1 MTSENFRS
9 LERTIVVSLPNDR
22 PPTEQEIKDLATRLR
37 AVFPVDDDEFD
48 ALLRQLHAKLSIEM
62 DTGTALVAEHAPW
75 LNALKPSIDPFYWDR
90 FHKFLQKK
98 DWPPRVVSTLDRVTD
113 DILDLVG
120 NPTQATPWKRRGL
133 VVGDVQSGKTA
144 TYTALCC
151 KAGDVGYRL
160 IILLTGTLESLRRQT
175 QERLDEGFVG
185 LDSSG
190 ELRKIRS
197 RAAIG
202 VGLIDGRKDAGVFTS
217 REHDF
222 KKALLNALGFR
233 LDSFKIPVLVVVKK
247 NKKILEHLERWLTEF
262 NAGAGGFIDAPV
274 LVIDD
279 EADSA
284 SVNTRSAAE
293 DPTAI
298 NTRIRALLR
307 LFTHSS
313 YVGFTA
319 TPFANV
325 FIDPDNVD
333 DMLGSD
339 LFPRDFIYS
348 LEAPTNYM
356 GPQAVFGEE
365 PKVNMLRAIEDA
377 DAIFPP
383 KHKNTLIINDLPRTL
398 LEAARAFLLS
408 NTIRDLREEGPTHRS
423 MLVNVSAW
431 TNVQEQV
438 RTLLHA
444 WLSQVQQDIRNY
456 SQLPP
461 TEALK
466 NETIAAL
473 HATWQ
478 AEYDGLGI
486 PWGSVQTALI
496 AGALPVVIQAVN
508 QRTGAASLDYAKH
521 KENGLRVIAIG
532 GNSLSRGLTLE
543 GLSTSYFFRNSQMYD
558 TLLQMGRWFGYRD
571 GYADLCRLWL
581 TDDAVHWYAY
591 ISMATEELRTEF
603 KRMRAQD
610 RTPQDFGLKVR
621 AHPDALMVTARNK
634 MRNSQTVERVISMRG
649 QSPETARLRSNEN
662 IIRANRVTVERFITT
677 LRDEGCEQTTSKL
690 GNPFWR
696 AVPNQ
701 LIAQLLRGFDV
712 HPLNISFQAADLA
725 NFIESTTEERL
736 QHWDIVFPQGEGT
749 PDDVA
754 GVTVRRN
761 KRKVR
766 VDENSVLVSGR
777 SARVASRGIEREGME
792 PALVERI
799 TRQFKEKPENKTKS
813 VPDSV
818 YRVARTRPLL
828 LIHVIEAKAEAGEKQ
843 PPDGLIALGLSFPD
857 FNDDDVARRVTYR
870 VNLIELRAMLENEI
884 DEDIDET
891 DDDDES

>member
-1 MTSENFRS
+1 
-9 LERTIVVSLPNDR
+9 
-22 PPTEQEIKDLATRLR
+22 
-37 AVFPVDDDEFD
+37 
-48 ALLRQLHAKLSIEM
+48 
-62 DTGTALVAEHAPW
+62 
-75 LNALKPSIDPFYWDR
+75 
-90 FHKFLQKK
+90 
-98 DWPPRVVSTLDRVTD
+98 
-113 DILDLVG
+113 
-120 NPTQATPWKRRGL
+120 
-133 VVGDVQSGKTA
+133 
-144 TYTALCC
+144 
-151 KAGDVGYRL
+151 
-160 IILLTGTLESLRRQT
+160 
-175 QERLDEGFVG
+175 
-185 LDSSG
+185 
-190 ELRKIRS
+190 
-197 RAAIG
+197 
-202 VGLIDGRKDAGVFTS
+202 
-217 REHDF
+217 
-222 KKALLNALGFR
+222 
-233 LDSFKIPVLVVVKK
+233 
-247 NKKILEHLERWLTEF
+247 
-262 NAGAGGFIDAPV
+262 
-274 LVIDD
+274 
-279 EADSA
+279 
-284 SVNTRSAAE
+284 
-293 DPTAI
+293 
-298 NTRIRALLR
+298 
-307 LFTHSS
+307 
-313 YVGFTA
+313 
-319 TPFANV
+319 
-325 FIDPDNVD
+325 
-333 DMLGSD
+333 
-339 LFPRDFIYS
+339 
-348 LEAPTNYM
+348 
-356 GPQAVFGEE
+356 
-365 PKVNMLRAIEDA
+365 MLRSIEDA

-383 KHKNTLIINDLPRTL
+383 KHKNTLIIDGLPRTL

-408 NTIRDLREEGPTHRS
+408 NTIRDLRDEGPTHRS

-438 RTLLHA
+438 RALLHA
-444 WLSQVQQDIRNY
+444 WLAQVQQDIRNY

-461 TEALK
+461 AEALK

-486 PWGSVQTALI
+486 PWSTVQAALV

-521 KENGLRVIAIG
+521 RENGLRVIAIG

-662 IIRANRVTVERFITT
+662 IIRANRTTVERFITS
-677 LRDEGCEQTTSKL
+677 LGAEGREQTTSKL

-696 AVPNQ
+696 AVPNR

-712 HPLNISFQAADLA
+712 HPRNTTFQAADLA

-736 QHWDIVFPQGEGT
+736 QLWDVVFPQGRGEAEN
-749 PDDVA
+749 VA
-754 GVTVRRN
+754 GVTIRCN
-761 KRKVR
+761 QRKVSE
-766 VDENSVLVSGR
+766 DDNSFLVSGR

-792 PALVERI
+792 PDLVERI
-799 TRQFKEKPENKTKS
+799 TRQFKEKPENKNKS
-813 VPDSV
+813 VPDRV

-828 LIHVIEAKAEAGEKQ
+828 LIHLIEAISERGEKQ

-857 FNDDDVARRVTYR
+857 FNDDDVARRVKYR
-870 VNLIELRAMLENEI
+870 VNLVELRAMLENEI
-884 DEDIDET
+884 DEDVNES